1 LELVRETAAAAPTRP
16 WFAIG
21 GIDGATLPEVLAVGA
36 ERVVVVRAITAA
48 ADPQAAAHALKT
60 ALLEAE

>member
-21 GIDGATLPEVLAVGA
+21 GIDAATLPEVLAVGA

-48 ADPQAAAHALKT
+48 QDPESAARALKV
-60 ALLEAE
+60 ALLNA